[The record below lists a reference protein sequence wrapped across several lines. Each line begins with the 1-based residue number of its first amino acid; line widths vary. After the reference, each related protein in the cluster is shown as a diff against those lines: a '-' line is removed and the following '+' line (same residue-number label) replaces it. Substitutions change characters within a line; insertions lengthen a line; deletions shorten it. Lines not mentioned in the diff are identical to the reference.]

1 MEHGVS
7 GPNITADRSAVPCLV
22 GAQYTVACLCVGPE
36 LVLGGTAVTSRA
48 VLARNR
54 ACACP
59 RSHGSEHAPALA
71 ALVLA
76 RPSDSSMLPHCH
88 VCTEMQWIGHAVRMR
103 LRPRFTVTQ
112 QFTMVH
118 GSCCCSS
125 NTEGHCT
132 CCSKGGYQE
141 ECRCIIEC
149 NTHACSWRPSGASE
163 RHNTDHAVLQLAAAL
178 LGPAVP
184 TARPRAPLP
193 MMCLLLYDLECRA
206 CALLLHPSWI
216 MNGVYRLLMRV
227 CHTLGSPAHQKPQRS
242 SQAAA
247 ARLAVRLL
255 RYNIDLCVSVWGAY
269 MLQ

>member
-22 GAQYTVACLCVGPE
+22 GAQYTMACLCVGPE

-88 VCTEMQWIGHAVRMR
+88 VCTEMQWIGHPVRMR
-103 LRPRFTVTQ
+103 LRPRFTVAQ

-193 MMCLLLYDLECRA
+193 MMFFCCMTLNAVPVRCF
-206 CALLLHPSWI
+206 CTHP
-216 MNGVYRLLMRV
+216 
-227 CHTLGSPAHQKPQRS
+227 GS
-242 SQAAA
+242 
-247 ARLAVRLL
+247 
-255 RYNIDLCVSVWGAY
+255 
-269 MLQ
+269 